1 MRLRQYILK
10 EYGSWCVAVLCYL
23 AGLCVGS
30 QFGPDAV
37 AVFAAVI
44 LCVNSKQALTHWLR
58 SKRRD
63 SRESLAVFVSQ
74 IMIAA
79 LLVGTATWD
88 SLTAFLPFLVMPVAY
103 LLLLFLMGEH
113 FILTEITG
121 FFLIAV
127 AAPLAEFASSGLIDV
142 KLYIAVAVFFAAGV
156 FKVRLQFTGRGV
168 YRLLMV
174 AYVVLVSYVYHF
186 LDLSLVPLL
195 PLFDNLVFA
204 AAPYKVRLRTAGRLE
219 VVKGVLFVA
228 LIAAVWA
235 GH

>member
-1 MRLRQYILK
+1 M
-10 EYGSWCVAVLCYL
+10 AVLCYL
-23 AGLCVGS
+23 AGLCAGP
-30 QFGPDAV
+30 QFVPGAV

-44 LCVNSKQALTHWLR
+44 LCVNSKQALTRWLR
-58 SKRRD
+58 SKGRD

-74 IMIAA
+74 IIIAA
-79 LLVGTATWD
+79 LLVGTTTWG
-88 SLTAFLPFLVMPVAY
+88 SLAAFLPFLVVPAAY
-103 LLLLFLMGEH
+103 LLLLLLLGEH

-127 AAPLAEFASSGLIDV
+127 AAPLAEFASSGLVDV
-142 KLYIAVAVFFAAGV
+142 KLYVAVAVFFAAGV

-174 AYVVLVSYVYHF
+174 AYLVLVSSVYHI

-195 PLFDNLVFA
+195 PLLDNLVFA

-219 VVKGVLFVA
+219 VVKGVVFVA
-228 LIAAVWA
+228 LIVAVWA